1 MNSETECQMSR
12 HLALGVVTNGTGG
25 PMQRVARVS
34 IALVFSLFAFGS
46 SCLSGQQT
54 FVERFTAHNRTM
66 SAKQPAFIT
75 PLVGADPRIV
85 QYTKFSVA
93 HQYTSTGTE
102 TVNYGNGR
110 GTGIILGDRF
120 EVDFMAPPYIQHNSS
135 ADDGFGDTAVLAKY
149 RIASANKEGGNYDLA
164 FVLGHCFAT
173 GSHKNGAST
182 DSFSP
187 AVAGGYAFHHFDV
200 ISSLGGTLPTGK
212 IATQGRSIVWN
223 TVSQA
228 HIKPQIWV
236 EVENNAILFVGG
248 SRGGKMQNFITPAA
262 FYIIRGKSWKP
273 THPTYIVD
281 GGMQIATSGFHTYN
295 HNLITEVR
303 MLF

>member
-1 MNSETECQMSR
+1 MK
-12 HLALGVVTNGTGG
+12 
-25 PMQRVARVS
+25 
-34 IALVFSLFAFGS
+34 
-46 SCLSGQQT
+46 LSGLISTVFIPFIFVTAEIGHISAQQT
-54 FVERFTAHNRTM
+54 FMERLTAHNRTM
-66 SAKQPAFIT
+66 SAKQPSSIT
-75 PLVGADPRIV
+75 PLVGTDPRLV

-102 TVNYGNGR
+102 TVNYGNNR
-110 GTGIILGDRF
+110 GTGIIVGDRF
-120 EVDFMAPPYIQHNSS
+120 EFDFIAPPYVQHNSA

-149 RIASANKEGGNYDLA
+149 RIASANKEGGNYDVA
-164 FVLGHCFAT
+164 FALGHCFAT

-187 AVAGGYAFHHFDV
+187 TLAGGYAFRRFDV
-200 ISSLGGTLPTGK
+200 LSSVGGTLPTGK
-212 IATQGRSIVWN
+212 IATQGRTIAWN
-223 TVSQA
+223 TISQA
-228 HIKPQIWV
+228 HLKPHVWFEIGD
-236 EVENNAILFVGG
+236 NATYLVGG
-248 SRGGKMQNFITPAA
+248 SHDGKMQNFVTPAA
-262 FYIIRGKSWKP
+262 FYIIRGKNWKA